1 MNLKK
6 CGLGLTLS
14 TAMCFM
20 ACGDDA
26 SSNPIANANNQ
37 ESSSSV
43 GGASPESSSATS
55 SSSVSDANS
64 SSSVIASCSSAAVSS
79 SSVVEAEPCTFA
91 ATDNAWEMSYKA
103 SNAKGDAK
111 IKTIYKID
119 GENLVILDT
128 IRYTGNQA
136 SMVCRIADG
145 ASDFSSSD
153 GQFVG
158 VQYCDGST
166 VVIAGTVTQKGYFA
180 ANARETVHAAVQKA
194 CGVAVN
200 GGTYD
205 KIPLATKTTCDF
217 KAEDNVWSYSY
228 LDEGWRGQDSVVVIQ
243 SFLFDTK
250 LRVKAEQ
257 HPLQH
262 AECIAKNFIDISGNN
277 YCSAVGLMDVSSS
290 GITSEK
296 ESMYN
301 SELRMCKDKIPAG
314 SVDVESSSSAAADA
328 ESSSS
333 SETGSETSSS
343 SAAAATGD
351 MVSCDIPSDVPGL
364 AECLEYPAGSEE
376 AVQLTAICE
385 STLEGSLGTGCAK

>member
-20 ACGDDA
+20 ACGDDS
-26 SSNPIANANNQ
+26 SSNPIVDAVNQ
-37 ESSSSV
+37 VSSSSV
-43 GGASPESSSATS
+43 GGASPESSPSGTS
-55 SSSVSDANS
+55 SSSVSNVNS
-64 SSSVIASCSSAAVSS
+64 SSSVSVPGSSATVSS
-79 SSVVEAEPCTFA
+79 SSVAETEPCTFA
-91 ATDNAWEMSYKA
+91 AADNAWEMSYKA
-103 SNAKGDAK
+103 SNSKGDAK

-136 SMVCRIADG
+136 SMICRIADG

-166 VVIAGTVTQKGYFA
+166 VIIAGTVTQKGYFA

-262 AECIAKNFIDISGNN
+262 AECIVKNFTDISGNN
-277 YCSAVGLMDVSSS
+277 YCSADGLMDVSSS

-314 SVDVESSSSAAADA
+314 SADT

-333 SETGSETSSS
+333 SVTGSESSSS
-343 SAAAATGD
+343 SANAASGD
-351 MVSCDIPSDVPGL
+351 MVSCDVPGVL
-364 AECLEYPAGSEE
+364 GECLEFPAGSEE
-376 AVQLTAICE
+376 AIAMKAQCDSV
-385 STLEGSLGTGCAK
+385 LEGTLGTGCAK

>member
-1 MNLKK
+1 MNYKK
-6 CGLGLTLS
+6 IGLGIALS
-14 TAMCFM
+14 TAMSFM
-20 ACGDDA
+20 ACGDD
-26 SSNPIANANNQ
+26 
-37 ESSSSV
+37 SSSSPV
-43 GGASPESSSATS
+43 FDSPSNQ
-55 SSSVSDANS
+55 NS
-64 SSSVIASCSSAAVSS
+64 SSSVDGGAPKSSPSEKSSSSVAGNVSS
-79 SSVVEAEPCTFA
+79 SSVAPSSSSVAEAEPCTFA
-91 ATDNAWEMSYKA
+91 ATDNLWEMSYKA
-103 SNAKGDAK
+103 SNNKGNANV
-111 IKTIYKID
+111 KTIYKIN
-119 GENLVILDT
+119 GEDLVILDT

-136 SMVCRIADG
+136 SMICRIADG
-145 ASDFSSSD
+145 ASDFGSSD

-200 GGTYD
+200 GGSYD

-243 SFLFDTK
+243 SFNFDKK

-262 AECIAKNFIDISGNN
+262 AECIAKNFSDISGNN
-277 YCSAVGLMDVSSS
+277 YCSADGLMDVSSS

-314 SVDVESSSSAAADA
+314 SETETSSSSV
-328 ESSSS
+328 
-333 SETGSETSSS
+333 TGSETSSS
-343 SAAAATGD
+343 SVAAPSGD
-351 MVSCDIPSDVPGL
+351 MVSCDVPGVMGGCEE
-364 AECLEYPAGSEE
+364 APAGSDE
-376 AVQLTAICE
+376 ANFYLSSCVSL
-385 STLEGSLGTGCAK
+385 LEGTLGTGCAK

>member
-1 MNLKK
+1 MNYKK
-6 CGLGLTLS
+6 VGLGIALS
-14 TAMCFM
+14 TAMSFM
-20 ACGDDA
+20 ACGDD
-26 SSNPIANANNQ
+26 SSSSPVFDAPSNLN
-37 ESSSSV
+37 SSSSV
-43 GGASPESSSATS
+43 GNSAPESSSAVS

-64 SSSVIASCSSAAVSS
+64 SSSATVSS
-79 SSVVEAEPCTFA
+79 SSVAKAEPCTFA
-91 ATDNAWEMSYKA
+91 AADNVWEMSYKA
-103 SNAKGDAK
+103 SNSKGNANV
-111 IKTIYKID
+111 KTIYKID

-136 SMVCRIADG
+136 SMICRIADG

-200 GGTYD
+200 GGSYD

-217 KAEDNVWSYSY
+217 KAEDNEWSYSY

-243 SFLFDTK
+243 SFLFDKK

-262 AECIAKNFIDISGNN
+262 AECIAKNFMDISGNN
-277 YCSAVGLMDVSSS
+277 YCSAEGLMDVSSS

-314 SVDVESSSSAAADA
+314 SETETSSSSV
-328 ESSSS
+328 
-333 SETGSETSSS
+333 TGSETSSS
-343 SAAAATGD
+343 SVAASGD
-351 MVSCDIPSDVPGL
+351 MVSCDIPGAL
-364 AECLEYPAGSEE
+364 GECLEFPAGSEE
-376 AVQLTAICE
+376 AIAMKAQCE
-385 STLEGSLGTGCAK
+385 SVLEGTLGTGCAK

>member
-1 MNLKK
+1 MNYKK
-6 CGLGLTLS
+6 VGLGIALS
-14 TAMCFM
+14 TAMSFM
-20 ACGDDA
+20 ACGDD
-26 SSNPIANANNQ
+26 SSNPISNNTDNI

-43 GGASPESSSATS
+43 DGGAPKSSPSEKS
-55 SSSVSDANS
+55 SSSVSEANS
-64 SSSVIASCSSAAVSS
+64 SSSATVSS
-79 SSVVEAEPCTFA
+79 SSVAKAEPCTFA
-91 ATDNAWEMSYKA
+91 AADNVWEMSYKA
-103 SNAKGDAK
+103 SNSKGNANV
-111 IKTIYKID
+111 KTIYKID

-136 SMVCRIADG
+136 SMICRIADG

-200 GGTYD
+200 GGSYD

-243 SFLFDTK
+243 SFNFDKK

-262 AECIAKNFIDISGNN
+262 AECIAKNFTDISGNN
-277 YCSAVGLMDVSSS
+277 YCSAEGLMDVSSS

-301 SELRMCKDKIPAG
+301 SELRMCKEKIPAG
-314 SVDVESSSSAAADA
+314 SETESSSSSVTDA

-333 SETGSETSSS
+333 SV
-343 SAAAATGD
+343 AASGN
-351 MVSCDIPSDVPGL
+351 MVSCDIPGAL
-364 AECLEYPAGSEE
+364 GECLEYPAGSDE
-376 AVQLTAICE
+376 AVQMASMCE
-385 STLEGSLGTGCAK
+385 SVLEGTLGTGCAK

>member
-1 MNLKK
+1 MNYKK
-6 CGLGLTLS
+6 VGLGIALS
-14 TAMCFM
+14 TAMSFM
-20 ACGDDA
+20 ACGDD
-26 SSNPIANANNQ
+26 
-37 ESSSSV
+37 SSSSPV
-43 GGASPESSSATS
+43 FDSPSNQ
-55 SSSVSDANS
+55 NS
-64 SSSVIASCSSAAVSS
+64 SSSVDGGAPKSSPSEKSSSSVAGNVSS
-79 SSVVEAEPCTFA
+79 SSVAPSSSSVAEAEPCTFA
-91 ATDNAWEMSYKA
+91 ATDNLWEMSYKA
-103 SNAKGDAK
+103 SNNKGNANV
-111 IKTIYKID
+111 KTIYKIN
-119 GENLVILDT
+119 GEDLVILDT

-136 SMVCRIADG
+136 SMICRIAEG
-145 ASDFSSSD
+145 ASDFGSSD

-200 GGTYD
+200 GGSYD

-243 SFLFDTK
+243 SFNFDKK

-262 AECIAKNFIDISGNN
+262 AECIAKNFSDISGNN
-277 YCSAVGLMDVSSS
+277 YCSADGLMDVSSS

-314 SVDVESSSSAAADA
+314 SETETSSSSV
-328 ESSSS
+328 
-333 SETGSETSSS
+333 TGSETSSS
-343 SAAAATGD
+343 SVAAPSGD
-351 MVSCDIPSDVPGL
+351 MVSCDVPGVMGGCEE
-364 AECLEYPAGSEE
+364 APAGSDE
-376 AVQLTAICE
+376 ANFYLSSCVSL
-385 STLEGSLGTGCAK
+385 LEGTLGTGCAK

>member
-1 MNLKK
+1 MNYKK

-14 TAMCFM
+14 TAICFM
-20 ACGDDA
+20 ACGDD
-26 SSNPIANANNQ
+26 STSNPIVNPGDL
-37 ESSSSV
+37 ESSSSI
-43 GGASPESSSATS
+43 GSSIPESSSAAS
-55 SSSVSDANS
+55 SSSVSEANPGSSATAS
-64 SSSVIASCSSAAVSS
+64 SSSEKVSS
-79 SSVVEAEPCTFA
+79 SSVAEAEPCTFE

-103 SNAKGDAK
+103 SNSKGNANV
-111 IKTIYKID
+111 KTIYKID
-119 GENLVILDT
+119 GEDLVILDT

-136 SMVCRIADG
+136 SMICRIADG

-180 ANARETVHAAVQKA
+180 ANARETVHAAVLKA

-200 GGTYD
+200 GGSYD

-228 LDEGWRGQDSVVVIQ
+228 LDEGWRGQDSVVVIL
-243 SFLFDTK
+243 SFNFDKK

-262 AECIAKNFIDISGNN
+262 AECIANNFTDISGNN
-277 YCSAVGLMDVSSS
+277 YCSADGLMDVSSS
-290 GITSEK
+290 GILSEK

-301 SELRMCKDKIPAG
+301 SELRMCKDKIPTG
-314 SVDVESSSSAAADA
+314 SETETSSSSV
-328 ESSSS
+328 
-333 SETGSETSSS
+333 TGSETSSS
-343 SAAAATGD
+343 SVAASTGD
-351 MVSCDIPSDVPGL
+351 MVSCDVPGVMGGCEE
-364 AECLEYPAGSEE
+364 APAGSEM
-376 AVQLTAICE
+376 ANFYLTSCV
-385 STLEGSLGTGCAK
+385 SMLEGTLGTGCAK

>member
-20 ACGDDA
+20 ACGDDS

-37 ESSSSV
+37 AYSSSV
-43 GGASPESSSATS
+43 GDAKPESSSAAS
-55 SSSVSDANS
+55 SSSVSETNS
-64 SSSVIASCSSAAVSS
+64 SSSVIASSSSATVSS

-91 ATDNAWEMSYKA
+91 AADNAWEMSYKA

-180 ANARETVHAAVQKA
+180 ANARETVHAAVQKS

-217 KAEDNVWSYSY
+217 KAEDDVWSYSY

-262 AECIAKNFIDISGNN
+262 AECIAKNFTDISGNN
-277 YCSAVGLMDVSSS
+277 YCSADGLMDVSSS

-314 SVDVESSSSAAADA
+314 SET
-328 ESSSS
+328 ELQSSSS
-333 SETGSETSSS
+333 SETGSEVSSS
-343 SAAAATGD
+343 SVAAATGD
-351 MVSCDIPSDVPGL
+351 MVSCDVPGVL
-364 AECLEYPAGSEE
+364 GECLEFPAGSDE
-376 AVQLTAICE
+376 AIAMAAQCE
-385 STLEGSLGTGCAK
+385 SVLEGTLGTGCAK

>member
-1 MNLKK
+1 MNYKK
-6 CGLGLTLS
+6 IGLGIALS
-14 TAMCFM
+14 AAMSFM
-20 ACGDDA
+20 ACGDD
-26 SSNPIANANNQ
+26 
-37 ESSSSV
+37 SSSSPV
-43 GGASPESSSATS
+43 FDSPSNQ
-55 SSSVSDANS
+55 NS
-64 SSSVIASCSSAAVSS
+64 SSSVDGGAPKSSPSEKSSSSVAGNVSS
-79 SSVVEAEPCTFA
+79 SSVAPSSSSVAEAEPCTFA
-91 ATDNAWEMSYKA
+91 ATDNLWEMSYKA
-103 SNAKGDAK
+103 SNNKGNANV
-111 IKTIYKID
+111 KTIYKIN
-119 GENLVILDT
+119 GEDLVILDT

-136 SMVCRIADG
+136 SMICRIADG
-145 ASDFSSSD
+145 ASDFGSSD

-200 GGTYD
+200 GGSYD

-243 SFLFDTK
+243 SFNFDKK

-262 AECIAKNFIDISGNN
+262 AECIAKNFSDISGNN
-277 YCSAVGLMDVSSS
+277 YCSADGLMDVSSS

-314 SVDVESSSSAAADA
+314 SETETSSSSV
-328 ESSSS
+328 
-333 SETGSETSSS
+333 TGSETSSS
-343 SAAAATGD
+343 SVAASTGD
-351 MVSCDIPSDVPGL
+351 MVSCDVPGVMGGCEE
-364 AECLEYPAGSEE
+364 APAGSDE
-376 AVQLTAICE
+376 ANFYLSSCVSL
-385 STLEGSLGTGCAK
+385 LEGTLGTGCAK

>member
-1 MNLKK
+1 MNYKK
-6 CGLGLTLS
+6 IGLGIALS
-14 TAMCFM
+14 AAMSFM
-20 ACGDDA
+20 ACGDD
-26 SSNPIANANNQ
+26 
-37 ESSSSV
+37 SSSSPV
-43 GGASPESSSATS
+43 FDSPSNQ
-55 SSSVSDANS
+55 NS
-64 SSSVIASCSSAAVSS
+64 SSSVDGGAPKSSPSEKSSSSVAGNVSS
-79 SSVVEAEPCTFA
+79 SSVAPSSSSVAEAEPCTFA
-91 ATDNAWEMSYKA
+91 ATDNLWEMSYKA
-103 SNAKGDAK
+103 SNNKGNANV
-111 IKTIYKID
+111 KTIYKIN
-119 GENLVILDT
+119 GEDLVILDT

-136 SMVCRIADG
+136 SMICRIAEG
-145 ASDFSSSD
+145 ASDFGSSD

-200 GGTYD
+200 GGSYD

-243 SFLFDTK
+243 SFNFDQK

-257 HPLQH
+257 HPLHH
-262 AECIAKNFIDISGNN
+262 AECIARNFSDISGNN
-277 YCSAVGLMDVSSS
+277 YCSADGLMDVSSS

-314 SVDVESSSSAAADA
+314 SETNEDFSSSSV
-328 ESSSS
+328 
-333 SETGSETSSS
+333 TGSETSSS
-343 SAAAATGD
+343 SVAAPSGD
-351 MVSCDIPSDVPGL
+351 MVSCDVPGVMGGCEE
-364 AECLEYPAGSEE
+364 APAGSDE
-376 AVQLTAICE
+376 ANFYLSSCVSL
-385 STLEGSLGTGCAK
+385 LEGTLGTGCAK

>member
-6 CGLGLTLS
+6 CGLGIALS
-14 TAMCFM
+14 TAMSFM
-20 ACGDDA
+20 ACGED
-26 SSNPIANANNQ
+26 SSSAPVFDSPNNQ
-37 ESSSSV
+37 NSSSSV
-43 GGASPESSSATS
+43 ENSVPESSSAAS
-55 SSSVSDANS
+55 SSSVSEANS
-64 SSSVIASCSSAAVSS
+64 SSSATISS
-79 SSVVEAEPCTFA
+79 SSVAEAEPCAFA
-91 ATDNAWEMSYKA
+91 ATDNVWEMSYKA
-103 SNAKGDAK
+103 SNSKGNANV
-111 IKTIYKID
+111 KTIYKID

-145 ASDFSSSD
+145 ASDFGSSD

-180 ANARETVHAAVQKA
+180 TNARETVHAAVQKA

-205 KIPLATKTTCDF
+205 KIPLATKTSCDF
-217 KAEDNVWSYSY
+217 KAEDNEWSYSY

-243 SFLFDTK
+243 SFLFDKK

-262 AECIAKNFIDISGNN
+262 AECIAKNFTDISGNN
-277 YCSAVGLMDVSSS
+277 YCSADGLMDVSSS

-301 SELRMCKDKIPAG
+301 SELRMCKDKIPTG
-314 SVDVESSSSAAADA
+314 SE
-328 ESSSS
+328 
-333 SETGSETSSS
+333 SETSSS
-343 SAAAATGD
+343 SVSDSGMSSSSATAATGD
-351 MVSCDIPSDVPGL
+351 MVSCDIPGVMG
-364 AECLEYPAGSEE
+364 ECLEYPAGSDE
-376 AVQLTAICE
+376 AVQMASMCE
-385 STLEGSLGTGCAK
+385 STLMGTLGTGCAK

>member
-1 MNLKK
+1 MNYKK
-6 CGLGLTLS
+6 IGLGIALS
-14 TAMCFM
+14 TAMSFM
-20 ACGDDA
+20 ACGDD
-26 SSNPIANANNQ
+26 
-37 ESSSSV
+37 SSSSPV
-43 GGASPESSSATS
+43 FDSPSNQ
-55 SSSVSDANS
+55 NS
-64 SSSVIASCSSAAVSS
+64 SSSVDGGAPKSSPSEKSSSSVAGNVSSSSVAPSS

-91 ATDNAWEMSYKA
+91 ATDNLWEMSYKA
-103 SNAKGDAK
+103 SNNKGNANV
-111 IKTIYKID
+111 KTIYKIN
-119 GENLVILDT
+119 GEDLVILDT

-136 SMVCRIADG
+136 SMICRIADG
-145 ASDFSSSD
+145 ASDFGSSD

-200 GGTYD
+200 GGSYD

-243 SFLFDTK
+243 SFNFDKK

-262 AECIAKNFIDISGNN
+262 AECIAKNFSDISGNN
-277 YCSAVGLMDVSSS
+277 YCSADGLMDVSSS

-314 SVDVESSSSAAADA
+314 SETETSSSSV
-328 ESSSS
+328 
-333 SETGSETSSS
+333 TGSETSSV
-343 SAAAATGD
+343 AAPSGD
-351 MVSCDIPSDVPGL
+351 MVSCDVPGVMGGCEE
-364 AECLEYPAGSEE
+364 APAGSDE
-376 AVQLTAICE
+376 ANFYLSSCVSL
-385 STLEGSLGTGCAK
+385 LEGTLGTGCAK

>member
-1 MNLKK
+1 MNYKK
-6 CGLGLTLS
+6 VGLGIALS
-14 TAMCFM
+14 TAMSFM
-20 ACGDDA
+20 ACGDD
-26 SSNPIANANNQ
+26 SSNPISNNTDNI

-43 GGASPESSSATS
+43 DGGAPKSSPSEKS
-55 SSSVSDANS
+55 SSSVAGD
-64 SSSVIASCSSAAVSS
+64 VSS
-79 SSVVEAEPCTFA
+79 SSVAPSSSSVAEAEPCTFA
-91 ATDNAWEMSYKA
+91 ATDNLWEMSYKA
-103 SNAKGDAK
+103 SNNKGNANV
-111 IKTIYKID
+111 KTIYKIN
-119 GENLVILDT
+119 GEDLVILDT

-136 SMVCRIADG
+136 SMICRIAEG
-145 ASDFSSSD
+145 ASDFGSSD

-200 GGTYD
+200 GGSYD

-243 SFLFDTK
+243 SFNFDKK

-262 AECIAKNFIDISGNN
+262 AECIAKNFSDISGNN
-277 YCSAVGLMDVSSS
+277 YCSADGLMDVSSS

-314 SVDVESSSSAAADA
+314 SETETSSSSV
-328 ESSSS
+328 
-333 SETGSETSSS
+333 TGSETSSS
-343 SAAAATGD
+343 SVAASGD
-351 MVSCDIPSDVPGL
+351 MVSCDVPGVMGGCEE
-364 AECLEYPAGSEE
+364 APAGSEQ
-376 AVQLTAICE
+376 ANFYLSSCVSL
-385 STLEGSLGTGCAK
+385 LEGTLGTGCAK

>member
-1 MNLKK
+1 MNYKK
-6 CGLGLTLS
+6 IGLGIALS
-14 TAMCFM
+14 TAMSFM
-20 ACGDDA
+20 ACGDD
-26 SSNPIANANNQ
+26 
-37 ESSSSV
+37 SSSSPV
-43 GGASPESSSATS
+43 FDSPSNQ
-55 SSSVSDANS
+55 NS
-64 SSSVIASCSSAAVSS
+64 SSSVDGGAPKSSPSEKSSSSDAGNVSS
-79 SSVVEAEPCTFA
+79 SSVAPSSSSVAEAEPCTFA
-91 ATDNAWEMSYKA
+91 ATDNLWEMSYKA
-103 SNAKGDAK
+103 SNNKGNANV
-111 IKTIYKID
+111 KTIYKIN
-119 GENLVILDT
+119 GEDLVILDT

-136 SMVCRIADG
+136 SMICRIADG

-200 GGTYD
+200 GGSYD

-217 KAEDNVWSYSY
+217 KAEDNEWSYSY

-243 SFLFDTK
+243 SFLFDKK

-262 AECIAKNFIDISGNN
+262 AECIAKNFSDISGNN
-277 YCSAVGLMDVSSS
+277 YCSAEGLMDVSSS

-314 SVDVESSSSAAADA
+314 SET

-333 SETGSETSSS
+333 SVTGSETSSS
-343 SAAAATGD
+343 SATAATGD
-351 MVSCDIPSDVPGL
+351 MVSCDIPGVVG
-364 AECLEYPAGSEE
+364 ECLEFPTGSEE
-376 AVQLTAICE
+376 GLGLAAMCE
-385 STLEGSLGTGCAK
+385 SDLEGTLGTGCAK

>member
-1 MNLKK
+1 MNYKK
-6 CGLGLTLS
+6 VGLGIALS
-14 TAMCFM
+14 TAMSFM
-20 ACGDDA
+20 ACGDD
-26 SSNPIANANNQ
+26 
-37 ESSSSV
+37 SSSSPV
-43 GGASPESSSATS
+43 FDAPSNQNSSSSIGNSAPESSSAVS

-64 SSSVIASCSSAAVSS
+64 SSSATVSS
-79 SSVVEAEPCTFA
+79 SSVAKAEPCTFA
-91 ATDNAWEMSYKA
+91 ATDNVWEMSYKA
-103 SNAKGDAK
+103 SNSKGNANV
-111 IKTIYKID
+111 KTIYKID

-136 SMVCRIADG
+136 SMICRIADG

-200 GGTYD
+200 GGSYD

-217 KAEDNVWSYSY
+217 KAEDNEWSYSY

-243 SFLFDTK
+243 SFLFDKK

-262 AECIAKNFIDISGNN
+262 AECIAKNFTDISGNN
-277 YCSAVGLMDVSSS
+277 YCSAEGLMDVSSS

-314 SVDVESSSSAAADA
+314 SET

-333 SETGSETSSS
+333 SVTGSETSSS
-343 SAAAATGD
+343 SVAASGD
-351 MVSCDIPSDVPGL
+351 MVSCDIPGAL
-364 AECLEYPAGSEE
+364 GECLEFPAGSEE
-376 AVQLTAICE
+376 AIAMKAQCE
-385 STLEGSLGTGCAK
+385 SVLEGTLGTGCAK

>member
-1 MNLKK
+1 MNYKK
-6 CGLGLTLS
+6 VGLGIALS
-14 TAMCFM
+14 TAMSFM
-20 ACGDDA
+20 ACGDD
-26 SSNPIANANNQ
+26 
-37 ESSSSV
+37 SSSSPV
-43 GGASPESSSATS
+43 FDSPSNQ
-55 SSSVSDANS
+55 NS
-64 SSSVIASCSSAAVSS
+64 SSSVDGGAPKSSPSEKSSSSVAGDVSS
-79 SSVVEAEPCTFA
+79 SSVAPSSSSVAEAEPCTFA
-91 ATDNAWEMSYKA
+91 ATDNLWEMSYKA
-103 SNAKGDAK
+103 SNNKGNANV
-111 IKTIYKID
+111 KTIYKIN
-119 GENLVILDT
+119 GEDLVILDT

-136 SMVCRIADG
+136 SMICRIAEG
-145 ASDFSSSD
+145 ASDFGSSD

-200 GGTYD
+200 GGSYD

-243 SFLFDTK
+243 SFNFDKK

-262 AECIAKNFIDISGNN
+262 AECIAKNFSDISGNN
-277 YCSAVGLMDVSSS
+277 YCSADGLMDVSSS
-290 GITSEK
+290 GILSEK

-314 SVDVESSSSAAADA
+314 SETNEDFSSSSV
-328 ESSSS
+328 
-333 SETGSETSSS
+333 TGSETSSS
-343 SAAAATGD
+343 SVAAPSGD
-351 MVSCDIPSDVPGL
+351 MVSCDVPGVMGGCEE
-364 AECLEYPAGSEE
+364 APAGSEQ
-376 AVQLTAICE
+376 ANFYLSSCVSL
-385 STLEGSLGTGCAK
+385 LEGTLGTGCAK

>member
-1 MNLKK
+1 MNYKK
-6 CGLGLTLS
+6 IGLGIALS
-14 TAMCFM
+14 TAMSFM
-20 ACGDDA
+20 ACGDD
-26 SSNPIANANNQ
+26 
-37 ESSSSV
+37 SSSSPV
-43 GGASPESSSATS
+43 FDSPSNQ
-55 SSSVSDANS
+55 NS
-64 SSSVIASCSSAAVSS
+64 SSSVDGGAPKSSPSEKSSSSVAGNVSS
-79 SSVVEAEPCTFA
+79 SSVAPSSSSVAEAEPCTFA
-91 ATDNAWEMSYKA
+91 ATDNLWEMSYKA
-103 SNAKGDAK
+103 SNNKGNANV
-111 IKTIYKID
+111 KTIYKIN
-119 GENLVILDT
+119 GEDLVILDT

-136 SMVCRIADG
+136 SMICRIADG
-145 ASDFSSSD
+145 ASDFGSSD

-200 GGTYD
+200 GGSYD

-243 SFLFDTK
+243 SFNFDKK

-262 AECIAKNFIDISGNN
+262 AECIAKNFSDISGNN
-277 YCSAVGLMDVSSS
+277 YCSADGLMDVSSS

-314 SVDVESSSSAAADA
+314 SETETSSSSV
-328 ESSSS
+328 
-333 SETGSETSSS
+333 TGSETSSS
-343 SAAAATGD
+343 SVAASGD
-351 MVSCDIPSDVPGL
+351 MVSCDVPGVMGGCEE
-364 AECLEYPAGSEE
+364 APAGSEQ
-376 AVQLTAICE
+376 ANFYLSSCVSL
-385 STLEGSLGTGCAK
+385 LEGTLGTGCAK

>member
-1 MNLKK
+1 MNYKK
-6 CGLGLTLS
+6 VGLGIALS
-14 TAMCFM
+14 TAMNFM
-20 ACGDDA
+20 ACGDD
-26 SSNPIANANNQ
+26 
-37 ESSSSV
+37 SSSSPV
-43 GGASPESSSATS
+43 FDSPSNQ
-55 SSSVSDANS
+55 NS
-64 SSSVIASCSSAAVSS
+64 SSSVDGGAPKSSPSEKSSSSVAGGVSSSSVAPSS

-91 ATDNAWEMSYKA
+91 ATDNLWEMSYKA
-103 SNAKGDAK
+103 SNNKGNANV
-111 IKTIYKID
+111 KTIYKID

-136 SMVCRIADG
+136 SMICRIADG
-145 ASDFSSSD
+145 ASDFSSND
-153 GQFVG
+153 GNFVG

-200 GGTYD
+200 GESYD

-217 KAEDNVWSYSY
+217 QAEDNVWSYSY

-243 SFLFDTK
+243 SFLFDKK

-262 AECIAKNFIDISGNN
+262 AECIAKNFTDISGNN
-277 YCSAVGLMDVSSS
+277 YCSADGLMDVSSS

-301 SELRMCKDKIPAG
+301 SELRMCKEKIPAG
-314 SVDVESSSSAAADA
+314 SET

-333 SETGSETSSS
+333 SVTDSGSSS
-343 SAAAATGD
+343 STGSVSTGD
-351 MVSCDIPSDVPGL
+351 MVSCDIPGVLG
-364 AECLEYPAGSEE
+364 ECLEYPAGSDE
-376 AVQLTAICE
+376 AVQMASMCE
-385 STLEGSLGTGCAK
+385 STLMGTLGTGCAK

>member
-1 MNLKK
+1 MNYKK
-6 CGLGLTLS
+6 VGLGIALS
-14 TAMCFM
+14 TAMSFM
-20 ACGDDA
+20 ACGDD
-26 SSNPIANANNQ
+26 SSSSPVFDAPSNQ
-37 ESSSSV
+37 NSSSSV
-43 GGASPESSSATS
+43 GNSAPESSSAVS

-64 SSSVIASCSSAAVSS
+64 SSSATVSS
-79 SSVVEAEPCTFA
+79 SSVAKAEPCTFA
-91 ATDNAWEMSYKA
+91 AADNVWEMSYKA
-103 SNAKGDAK
+103 SNSKGNANV
-111 IKTIYKID
+111 KTIYKID

-136 SMVCRIADG
+136 SMICRIADG

-200 GGTYD
+200 GGSYD

-217 KAEDNVWSYSY
+217 KAEDNEWSYSY

-243 SFLFDTK
+243 SFLFDKK

-262 AECIAKNFIDISGNN
+262 AECIAKNFTDISGNN
-277 YCSAVGLMDVSSS
+277 YCSAEGLMDVSSS

-314 SVDVESSSSAAADA
+314 SET

-333 SETGSETSSS
+333 SVTGSETSSS
-343 SAAAATGD
+343 SVAASGD
-351 MVSCDIPSDVPGL
+351 MVSCDIPGAL
-364 AECLEYPAGSEE
+364 GECLEFPAGSEE
-376 AVQLTAICE
+376 AIAMKAQCE
-385 STLEGSLGTGCAK
+385 SVLEGTLGTGCAK

>member
-1 MNLKK
+1 MNYKK
-6 CGLGLTLS
+6 IGLGIALS
-14 TAMCFM
+14 TAMSFM
-20 ACGDDA
+20 ACGDD
-26 SSNPIANANNQ
+26 
-37 ESSSSV
+37 SSSSPV
-43 GGASPESSSATS
+43 FDSSSNQ
-55 SSSVSDANS
+55 NS
-64 SSSVIASCSSAAVSS
+64 SSSVDGGAPKSSPSEKSSSSVAGNVSSSSVAPSS

-91 ATDNAWEMSYKA
+91 ATDNLWEMSYKA
-103 SNAKGDAK
+103 SNNKGNANV
-111 IKTIYKID
+111 KTIYKIN
-119 GENLVILDT
+119 GEDLVILDT

-136 SMVCRIADG
+136 SMICRIADG
-145 ASDFSSSD
+145 ASDFGSSD

-200 GGTYD
+200 GGSYD

-243 SFLFDTK
+243 SFNFDKK

-262 AECIAKNFIDISGNN
+262 AECIAKNFTDISGNN
-277 YCSAVGLMDVSSS
+277 YCSADGLMDVSSS

-314 SVDVESSSSAAADA
+314 SETETSSSSV
-328 ESSSS
+328 
-333 SETGSETSSS
+333 TGSETSSS
-343 SAAAATGD
+343 SVAAPSGD
-351 MVSCDIPSDVPGL
+351 MVSCDVPGVMGGCEE
-364 AECLEYPAGSEE
+364 APAGSEE
-376 AVQLTAICE
+376 ANFYLSSCVSL
-385 STLEGSLGTGCAK
+385 LEGTLGTGCAK

>member
-1 MNLKK
+1 MNIKK
-6 CGLGLTLS
+6 CGLGFTLS

-20 ACGDDA
+20 ACGDDS

-37 ESSSSV
+37 VYSSSV
-43 GGASPESSSATS
+43 GDAKPESSSAAS
-55 SSSVSDANS
+55 SSSVSETNS
-64 SSSVIASCSSAAVSS
+64 SSSVIASSSSATVSS

-91 ATDNAWEMSYKA
+91 AADNAWEMSYKA

-180 ANARETVHAAVQKA
+180 ANARETVHAAVQKS

-217 KAEDNVWSYSY
+217 KAEDDVWSYSY

-262 AECIAKNFIDISGNN
+262 AECIAKNFTDISGNN
-277 YCSAVGLMDVSSS
+277 YCSADGLMDVSSS

-314 SVDVESSSSAAADA
+314 SET
-328 ESSSS
+328 ELQSSSS
-333 SETGSETSSS
+333 SETGSEVSSS
-343 SAAAATGD
+343 SVAAATGD
-351 MVSCDIPSDVPGL
+351 MVSCDVPGVL
-364 AECLEYPAGSEE
+364 GECLEFPVGSDE
-376 AVQLTAICE
+376 AIAMAAQCE
-385 STLEGSLGTGCAK
+385 SVLEGTLGTGCAK

>member
-20 ACGDDA
+20 ACGDDS
-26 SSNPIANANNQ
+26 SSNPIVDAVNQ
-37 ESSSSV
+37 VSSSSV
-43 GGASPESSSATS
+43 GRASPESSPSGTS
-55 SSSVSDANS
+55 SSSVSNVNS
-64 SSSVIASCSSAAVSS
+64 SSSVSVPGSSATVSS
-79 SSVVEAEPCTFA
+79 SSVAESEPCTFA

-103 SNAKGDAK
+103 SNSKGDAK

-136 SMVCRIADG
+136 SMICRIADG

-166 VVIAGTVTQKGYFA
+166 VIIAGTVTQKGYFA
-180 ANARETVHAAVQKA
+180 TNSRETVHAAVKKA

-262 AECIAKNFIDISGNN
+262 AECIAKNFTDISGNN
-277 YCSAVGLMDVSSS
+277 YCSADGLMDVSSS

-314 SVDVESSSSAAADA
+314 SAETESSSSSVTGS

-333 SETGSETSSS
+333 SET
-343 SAAAATGD
+343 AATGD
-351 MVSCDIPSDVPGL
+351 MVSCDIPGVLG
-364 AECLEYPAGSEE
+364 ECLEFPAGSEE
-376 AVQLTAICE
+376 AIAMKAQCE
-385 STLEGSLGTGCAK
+385 SVLEGTLGTGCAK

>member
-1 MNLKK
+1 MNFKK

-20 ACGDDA
+20 ACGDDN
-26 SSNPIANANNQ
+26 SSNPIVELNNQ
-37 ESSSSV
+37 VSSSSISEENP
-43 GGASPESSSATS
+43 GSSSATS

-64 SSSVIASCSSAAVSS
+64 SSSAIVSG
-79 SSVVEAEPCTFA
+79 SSVAEAEPCTFA
-91 ATDNAWEMSYKA
+91 AADNVWEMSYKA
-103 SNAKGDAK
+103 SNSKGNANV
-111 IKTIYKID
+111 KTIYKID

-153 GQFVG
+153 GKFVG

-200 GGTYD
+200 GGSYD

-262 AECIAKNFIDISGNN
+262 AECVAKNFSDISANN
-277 YCSAVGLMDVSSS
+277 YCSAEGLMDVSSS

-296 ESMYN
+296 SSMYD

-314 SVDVESSSSAAADA
+314 SETNA

-333 SETGSETSSS
+333 SVTGSETSSS
-343 SAAAATGD
+343 SVAAATGD
-351 MVSCDIPSDVPGL
+351 MVSCDIPGVLG
-364 AECLEYPAGSEE
+364 ECLEYPAGSEE
-376 AVQLTAICE
+376 ATQMASMCE
-385 STLEGSLGTGCAK
+385 STLMGTLGTGCAK

>member
-20 ACGDDA
+20 ACGDDS
-26 SSNPIANANNQ
+26 SSNPIVDAVNQ
-37 ESSSSV
+37 VSSSSV
-43 GGASPESSSATS
+43 GGASPESSPSGTS
-55 SSSVSDANS
+55 SSSVSNVNS
-64 SSSVIASCSSAAVSS
+64 SSSVSVPGSSATVSS
-79 SSVVEAEPCTFA
+79 SSVAETEPCTFA
-91 ATDNAWEMSYKA
+91 AADNVWEMSYKA
-103 SNAKGDAK
+103 SNSKGNANV
-111 IKTIYKID
+111 KTIYKID

-136 SMVCRIADG
+136 SMICRIADG

-166 VVIAGTVTQKGYFA
+166 VIIAGTVTQKGYFA
-180 ANARETVHAAVQKA
+180 ANSLETVHAAVKKA

-217 KAEDNVWSYSY
+217 KAEDNEWTYSY

-243 SFLFDTK
+243 SFFFDTK

-262 AECIAKNFIDISGNN
+262 AECIAKNFTDISANN
-277 YCSAVGLMDVSSS
+277 YCSADGLMDVSSS

-301 SELRMCKDKIPAG
+301 SELRMCKEKIPAG
-314 SVDVESSSSAAADA
+314 SADA

-333 SETGSETSSS
+333 AVADSEFSSSSVTGSETSSS
-343 SAAAATGD
+343 SATAASGD
-351 MVSCDIPSDVPGL
+351 MVSCDIPGVLG
-364 AECLEYPAGSEE
+364 ECLEFPAGSDE
-376 AVQLTAICE
+376 AIAMKAQCE
-385 STLEGSLGTGCAK
+385 SVLEGTLGTGCAK

>member
-20 ACGDDA
+20 ACGDDS

-37 ESSSSV
+37 AYSSSV
-43 GGASPESSSATS
+43 GDAKPESSSAAS
-55 SSSVSDANS
+55 SSSVSETNS
-64 SSSVIASCSSAAVSS
+64 SSSVIASSSSATVSS

-91 ATDNAWEMSYKA
+91 AADNAWEMSYKA

-180 ANARETVHAAVQKA
+180 ANARETVHAAVQKS

-205 KIPLATKTTCDF
+205 KIPLAAKTTCDF
-217 KAEDNVWSYSY
+217 KAEDDVWSYSY

-262 AECIAKNFIDISGNN
+262 AECIAKNFTDISGNN
-277 YCSAVGLMDVSSS
+277 YCSADGLMDVSSS

-296 ESMYN
+296 ETMYN

-314 SVDVESSSSAAADA
+314 SET
-328 ESSSS
+328 ELQSSSS

-343 SAAAATGD
+343 SVAAATGD
-351 MVSCDIPSDVPGL
+351 MVSCDIPGVLG
-364 AECLEYPAGSEE
+364 ECLEFPAGSDE
-376 AVQLTAICE
+376 AIAMAAQCE
-385 STLEGSLGTGCAK
+385 SVLEGTLGTGCAK

>member
-1 MNLKK
+1 MNYKK

-20 ACGDDA
+20 ACGDD
-26 SSNPIANANNQ
+26 STSNPIVNPGDL
-37 ESSSSV
+37 ESSSSI
-43 GGASPESSSATS
+43 GSSIPESSSAAS
-55 SSSVSDANS
+55 SSSVSEANPGSSATAS
-64 SSSVIASCSSAAVSS
+64 SSSEKVSS
-79 SSVVEAEPCTFA
+79 SSVAEAEPCTFA

-103 SNAKGDAK
+103 SNSKGNANV
-111 IKTIYKID
+111 KTIYKID
-119 GENLVILDT
+119 GEDLVILDT

-136 SMVCRIADG
+136 SMICRIADG

-200 GGTYD
+200 GGSYD

-243 SFLFDTK
+243 SFLFDKK

-262 AECIAKNFIDISGNN
+262 AECIAKNFTDISGNN
-277 YCSAVGLMDVSSS
+277 YCSADGLMDVSSS

-301 SELRMCKDKIPAG
+301 SELRMCKDKIPTG
-314 SVDVESSSSAAADA
+314 SETETSSSSV
-328 ESSSS
+328 
-333 SETGSETSSS
+333 TGSETSSS
-343 SAAAATGD
+343 SVAASTGD
-351 MVSCDIPSDVPGL
+351 MVSCDVPGVMGGCEE
-364 AECLEYPAGSEE
+364 APAGSEM
-376 AVQLTAICE
+376 ANFYLTSCV
-385 STLEGSLGTGCAK
+385 SMLEGTLGTGCAK

>member
-1 MNLKK
+1 MNYKK
-6 CGLGLTLS
+6 VGLGIALS
-14 TAMCFM
+14 TAMSFM
-20 ACGDDA
+20 ACGDD
-26 SSNPIANANNQ
+26 SSSSPVFDAPSNQ
-37 ESSSSV
+37 NSSSSV
-43 GGASPESSSATS
+43 GNSAPESSSAVS

-64 SSSVIASCSSAAVSS
+64 SSSATVSS
-79 SSVVEAEPCTFA
+79 SSVVKAEPCTFA
-91 ATDNAWEMSYKA
+91 AADNVWEMSYKA
-103 SNAKGDAK
+103 SNSKGNANV
-111 IKTIYKID
+111 KTIYKID

-136 SMVCRIADG
+136 SMICRIADG

-200 GGTYD
+200 GGSYD

-217 KAEDNVWSYSY
+217 KAEDNEWSYSY

-243 SFLFDTK
+243 SFLFDKK

-262 AECIAKNFIDISGNN
+262 AECIAKNFTDISGNN
-277 YCSAVGLMDVSSS
+277 YCSAEGLMDVSSS

-314 SVDVESSSSAAADA
+314 SET

-333 SETGSETSSS
+333 SVTGSETSSS
-343 SAAAATGD
+343 SVAASGD
-351 MVSCDIPSDVPGL
+351 MVSCDIPGAL
-364 AECLEYPAGSEE
+364 GECLEFPAGSEE
-376 AVQLTAICE
+376 AIAMKAQCE
-385 STLEGSLGTGCAK
+385 SVLEGTLGTGCAK

>member
-1 MNLKK
+1 MNYKK
-6 CGLGLTLS
+6 VGLGIALS
-14 TAMCFM
+14 TAMSFM
-20 ACGDDA
+20 ACGDD
-26 SSNPIANANNQ
+26 SSSSPVFDSPSNQ
-37 ESSSSV
+37 NSSSSV
-43 GGASPESSSATS
+43 GEAAPKSSPSEKS
-55 SSSVSDANS
+55 SSSVSEANS
-64 SSSVIASCSSAAVSS
+64 SSSATVSS
-79 SSVVEAEPCTFA
+79 SSVVKAEPCTFA
-91 ATDNAWEMSYKA
+91 ATDNLWEMSYKA
-103 SNAKGDAK
+103 SNSKGNANV
-111 IKTIYKID
+111 KTIYKID

-136 SMVCRIADG
+136 SMICRIADG
-145 ASDFSSSD
+145 ASDFGSSD

-200 GGTYD
+200 GGSYD

-243 SFLFDTK
+243 SFNFDKK

-262 AECIAKNFIDISGNN
+262 AECIAKNFTDISGNN
-277 YCSAVGLMDVSSS
+277 YCSADGLMDVSSS

-301 SELRMCKDKIPAG
+301 SELRMCKEKIPAG
-314 SVDVESSSSAAADA
+314 SET

-333 SETGSETSSS
+333 SVTDSGSSS
-343 SAAAATGD
+343 SAGSVSTGD
-351 MVSCDIPSDVPGL
+351 MVSCDIPGVLG
-364 AECLEYPAGSEE
+364 ECLEYPAGSEE
-376 AVQLTAICE
+376 ANFYLSSCV
-385 STLEGSLGTGCAK
+385 SMLEGTLGTGCAK

>member
-20 ACGDDA
+20 ACGDDS

-37 ESSSSV
+37 VYSSSV
-43 GGASPESSSATS
+43 GDAKPESSSAAS
-55 SSSVSDANS
+55 SSSVSEAKS
-64 SSSVIASCSSAAVSS
+64 SSSVIVSSSSAAVSS

-91 ATDNAWEMSYKA
+91 AADNAWEMSYKA

-111 IKTIYKID
+111 VKTIYKID

-180 ANARETVHAAVQKA
+180 ANARETVHAAVQKS

-217 KAEDNVWSYSY
+217 KAEDDVWSYSY

-262 AECIAKNFIDISGNN
+262 AECIAKNFTDISGNN
-277 YCSAVGLMDVSSS
+277 YCSADGLMDVSSS

-296 ESMYN
+296 ETMYN

-314 SVDVESSSSAAADA
+314 SETNA

-333 SETGSETSSS
+333 SVTGSETSSS
-343 SAAAATGD
+343 SVAAATGD
-351 MVSCDIPSDVPGL
+351 MVSCDIPGVLG
-364 AECLEYPAGSEE
+364 ECLEFPAGSDE
-376 AVQLTAICE
+376 AIAMAAQCE
-385 STLEGSLGTGCAK
+385 SVLEGTLGTGCAK

>member
-1 MNLKK
+1 MNYKK
-6 CGLGLTLS
+6 IGLGIALS
-14 TAMCFM
+14 TAMSFM
-20 ACGDDA
+20 ACGDD
-26 SSNPIANANNQ
+26 
-37 ESSSSV
+37 SSSSPV
-43 GGASPESSSATS
+43 FDSSSNQ
-55 SSSVSDANS
+55 NS
-64 SSSVIASCSSAAVSS
+64 SSSVDGGAPKSSPSEKSSSSVAGNVSSSSVAPSS

-91 ATDNAWEMSYKA
+91 ATDNLWEMSYKA
-103 SNAKGDAK
+103 SNNKGNANV
-111 IKTIYKID
+111 KTIYKIN
-119 GENLVILDT
+119 GEDLVILDT

-136 SMVCRIADG
+136 SMICRIADG
-145 ASDFSSSD
+145 ASDFGSSD

-200 GGTYD
+200 GGSYD

-217 KAEDNVWSYSY
+217 KAEDNEWSYSY
-228 LDEGWRGQDSVVVIQ
+228 LDEGLRGQDSVVVIQ
-243 SFLFDTK
+243 SFNFDKK

-262 AECIAKNFIDISGNN
+262 AECIAKNFTDISGNN
-277 YCSAVGLMDVSSS
+277 YCSADGLMDVSSS

-314 SVDVESSSSAAADA
+314 SETETSSSSV
-328 ESSSS
+328 
-333 SETGSETSSS
+333 TGSETSSS
-343 SAAAATGD
+343 SVAAPSGD
-351 MVSCDIPSDVPGL
+351 MVSCDVPGVMGGCEE
-364 AECLEYPAGSEE
+364 APAGSEE
-376 AVQLTAICE
+376 ANFYLSSCV
-385 STLEGSLGTGCAK
+385 SMLEGTLGTGCAK

>member
-79 SSVVEAEPCTFA
+79 SSVVEAEPCAFA

-153 GQFVG
+153 GKFVG

-180 ANARETVHAAVQKA
+180 ANARETVHAAVQKS

-277 YCSAVGLMDVSSS
+277 YCSADGLMDVSSS

-296 ESMYN
+296 SSMYD

-314 SVDVESSSSAAADA
+314 SADVESSSSAAADA

-343 SAAAATGD
+343 SATAATGD
-351 MVSCDIPSDVPGL
+351 MVSCDIPGVLG
-364 AECLEYPAGSEE
+364 ECLEFPAGSDE
-376 AVQLTAICE
+376 AIAMAAQCE
-385 STLEGSLGTGCAK
+385 SVLEGTLGTGCAK

>member
-1 MNLKK
+1 MNYKK
-6 CGLGLTLS
+6 VGLGIALS
-14 TAMCFM
+14 TAMSFM
-20 ACGDDA
+20 ACGDD
-26 SSNPIANANNQ
+26 SSSSPVFDAPSNLN
-37 ESSSSV
+37 SSSSV
-43 GGASPESSSATS
+43 GNSAPESSSAVS

-64 SSSVIASCSSAAVSS
+64 SSSATVSS
-79 SSVVEAEPCTFA
+79 SSVAKAEPCTFA
-91 ATDNAWEMSYKA
+91 ATDNVWEMSYKA
-103 SNAKGDAK
+103 SNSKGNANV
-111 IKTIYKID
+111 KTIYKID

-136 SMVCRIADG
+136 SMICRIADG

-200 GGTYD
+200 GGSYD

-217 KAEDNVWSYSY
+217 KAEDNEWSYSY

-243 SFLFDTK
+243 SFLFDKK

-262 AECIAKNFIDISGNN
+262 AECIAKNFTDISGNN
-277 YCSAVGLMDVSSS
+277 YCSAEGLMDVSSS

-314 SVDVESSSSAAADA
+314 SETETSSSSV
-328 ESSSS
+328 
-333 SETGSETSSS
+333 TGSETSSS
-343 SAAAATGD
+343 SVAASGD
-351 MVSCDIPSDVPGL
+351 MVSCDIPGAL
-364 AECLEYPAGSEE
+364 GECLEFPAGSDE
-376 AVQLTAICE
+376 AVQMASMCE
-385 STLEGSLGTGCAK
+385 STLMGTLGTGCAK

>member
-1 MNLKK
+1 MNYKK
-6 CGLGLTLS
+6 IGLGIALS
-14 TAMCFM
+14 TAMSFM
-20 ACGDDA
+20 ACGDD
-26 SSNPIANANNQ
+26 
-37 ESSSSV
+37 SSSSPV
-43 GGASPESSSATS
+43 FDSSSNQ
-55 SSSVSDANS
+55 NS
-64 SSSVIASCSSAAVSS
+64 SSSVDGGAPKSSPSEKSSSSVAGNVSSSSVAPSS

-91 ATDNAWEMSYKA
+91 ATDNLWEMSYKA
-103 SNAKGDAK
+103 SNNKGNANV
-111 IKTIYKID
+111 KTIYKIN
-119 GENLVILDT
+119 GEDLVILDT

-136 SMVCRIADG
+136 SMICRIADG
-145 ASDFSSSD
+145 ASDFGSSD

-200 GGTYD
+200 GGSYD

-217 KAEDNVWSYSY
+217 KAEDNEWSYSY

-243 SFLFDTK
+243 SFNFDKK

-262 AECIAKNFIDISGNN
+262 AECIAKNFSDISGNN
-277 YCSAVGLMDVSSS
+277 YCSADGLMDVSSS

-314 SVDVESSSSAAADA
+314 SETETSSSSV
-328 ESSSS
+328 
-333 SETGSETSSS
+333 TGSETSSS
-343 SAAAATGD
+343 SVAAPSGD
-351 MVSCDIPSDVPGL
+351 MVSCDVPGVMGGCEE
-364 AECLEYPAGSEE
+364 APAGSEE
-376 AVQLTAICE
+376 ANFYLSSCV
-385 STLEGSLGTGCAK
+385 SMLEGTLGTGCAK

>member
-1 MNLKK
+1 MNFKK

-20 ACGDDA
+20 ACGDDN
-26 SSNPIANANNQ
+26 SSNPIVESNNQ
-37 ESSSSV
+37 VSSSSISEENP
-43 GGASPESSSATS
+43 GSSSATS

-64 SSSVIASCSSAAVSS
+64 SSSATVSS
-79 SSVVEAEPCTFA
+79 SSVADAEPCTFA
-91 ATDNAWEMSYKA
+91 AADNAWEMSYKA
-103 SNAKGDAK
+103 SNAKGNANV
-111 IKTIYKID
+111 KTIYKID

-136 SMVCRIADG
+136 SMICRIADG

-153 GQFVG
+153 GKFVG

-166 VVIAGTVTQKGYFA
+166 VIIAGTVTQKGYFA

-200 GGTYD
+200 GGSYD

-217 KAEDNVWSYSY
+217 KAEDNEWSYSY

-262 AECIAKNFIDISGNN
+262 AECIAKNFSDISGNN
-277 YCSAVGLMDVSSS
+277 YCSADGLMDVSSS

-296 ESMYN
+296 SSMYD

-314 SVDVESSSSAAADA
+314 SEELNVSSSSEMGADI
-328 ESSSS
+328 SSS
-333 SETGSETSSS
+333 SET
-343 SAAAATGD
+343 AATGD
-351 MVSCDIPSDVPGL
+351 MVSCEVPGGMG
-364 AECLEYPAGSEE
+364 ECLEYPAGSSE
-376 AVQLTAICE
+376 AVQLASICE
-385 STLEGSLGTGCAK
+385 STLMGTLGTGCTK

>member
-6 CGLGLTLS
+6 CGLGITLS

-20 ACGDDA
+20 ACGDDS

-37 ESSSSV
+37 AYSSSV
-43 GGASPESSSATS
+43 GDAKPESSSAAS
-55 SSSVSDANS
+55 SSSVSETNS
-64 SSSVIASCSSAAVSS
+64 SSSVIASSSSATVSS

-91 ATDNAWEMSYKA
+91 AADNAWEMSYKA

-111 IKTIYKID
+111 VKTIYKID

-180 ANARETVHAAVQKA
+180 ANARETVHAAVQKS

-217 KAEDNVWSYSY
+217 KAEDDVWSYSY

-262 AECIAKNFIDISGNN
+262 AECIAKNFTDISGNN
-277 YCSAVGLMDVSSS
+277 YCSADGLMDVSSS

-296 ESMYN
+296 ETMYN

-314 SVDVESSSSAAADA
+314 SET
-328 ESSSS
+328 ELQSSSS
-333 SETGSETSSS
+333 SETGSEVSSS
-343 SAAAATGD
+343 SVAAATGD
-351 MVSCDIPSDVPGL
+351 MVSCDIPGVLG
-364 AECLEYPAGSEE
+364 ECLEFPAGSDE
-376 AVQLTAICE
+376 AIAMAAQCE
-385 STLEGSLGTGCAK
+385 SVLEGTLGTGCAK

>member
-43 GGASPESSSATS
+43 GGASPESSSAIS

-64 SSSVIASCSSAAVSS
+64 SSSVIASSSSAAVSS
-79 SSVVEAEPCTFA
+79 SSVVEAEPCAFA

-180 ANARETVHAAVQKA
+180 ANARETVHAAVQKS

-277 YCSAVGLMDVSSS
+277 YCSADGLMDVSSS

-314 SVDVESSSSAAADA
+314 SADVESSSSAVADA

-343 SAAAATGD
+343 SATAATGD

-385 STLEGSLGTGCAK
+385 STLEGSLGTGCN

>member
-1 MNLKK
+1 MNYKK
-6 CGLGLTLS
+6 VGLGIALS
-14 TAMCFM
+14 TAMSFM
-20 ACGDDA
+20 ACGDD
-26 SSNPIANANNQ
+26 
-37 ESSSSV
+37 SSSSPV
-43 GGASPESSSATS
+43 FDSPSNQ
-55 SSSVSDANS
+55 NS
-64 SSSVIASCSSAAVSS
+64 SSSVDGGAPKSSPSEKSSSSVAGNVSS
-79 SSVVEAEPCTFA
+79 SSVAPSSSSVAEAEPCTFA
-91 ATDNAWEMSYKA
+91 ATDNLWEMSYKA
-103 SNAKGDAK
+103 SNNKGNANV
-111 IKTIYKID
+111 KTIYKIN
-119 GENLVILDT
+119 GEDLVILDT

-136 SMVCRIADG
+136 SMICRIADG
-145 ASDFSSSD
+145 ASDFGSSD

-200 GGTYD
+200 GGSYD

-243 SFLFDTK
+243 SFNFDKK

-262 AECIAKNFIDISGNN
+262 AECIARNFSDISGNN
-277 YCSAVGLMDVSSS
+277 YCSADGLMDVSSS

-314 SVDVESSSSAAADA
+314 SETNEDFSSSSV
-328 ESSSS
+328 
-333 SETGSETSSS
+333 TGSETSSS
-343 SAAAATGD
+343 SVAAPSGD
-351 MVSCDIPSDVPGL
+351 MVSCDVPGVMGGCEE
-364 AECLEYPAGSEE
+364 APAGSDE
-376 AVQLTAICE
+376 ANFYLSSCVSL
-385 STLEGSLGTGCAK
+385 LEGTLGTGCAK

>member
-20 ACGDDA
+20 ACGDDS

-37 ESSSSV
+37 VYSSSV
-43 GGASPESSSATS
+43 GDAKPESSSAAS
-55 SSSVSDANS
+55 SSSVSETNS
-64 SSSVIASCSSAAVSS
+64 SSSVIASSSSATVSS

-91 ATDNAWEMSYKA
+91 AADNAWEMSYKA

-180 ANARETVHAAVQKA
+180 ANARETVHAAVQKS

-217 KAEDNVWSYSY
+217 KAEDDVWSYSY

-262 AECIAKNFIDISGNN
+262 AECIAKNFTDISGNN
-277 YCSAVGLMDVSSS
+277 YCSADGLMDVSSS

-296 ESMYN
+296 ETMYN

-314 SVDVESSSSAAADA
+314 SET
-328 ESSSS
+328 ELQSSSS
-333 SETGSETSSS
+333 SETGSEVSSS
-343 SAAAATGD
+343 SVAAATGD
-351 MVSCDIPSDVPGL
+351 MVSCDVPGVL
-364 AECLEYPAGSEE
+364 GECLEFPAGSDE
-376 AVQLTAICE
+376 AIAMAAQCE
-385 STLEGSLGTGCAK
+385 SVLEGTLGTGCAK

>member
-1 MNLKK
+1 MNYKK
-6 CGLGLTLS
+6 VGLGIALS
-14 TAMCFM
+14 TAMSFM
-20 ACGDDA
+20 ACGDD
-26 SSNPIANANNQ
+26 SSNPISNNTDNI

-43 GGASPESSSATS
+43 DGGAPKSSPSEKS
-55 SSSVSDANS
+55 SSSVTGG
-64 SSSVIASCSSAAVSS
+64 VSS
-79 SSVVEAEPCTFA
+79 SSVAPSSSSVVKAEPCTFA
-91 ATDNAWEMSYKA
+91 AADNVWEMSYKA
-103 SNAKGDAK
+103 SNSKGNANV
-111 IKTIYKID
+111 KTIYKID

-136 SMVCRIADG
+136 SMICRIADG

-200 GGTYD
+200 GGSYD

-217 KAEDNVWSYSY
+217 KAEDNEWSYSY

-243 SFLFDTK
+243 SFLFDKK

-262 AECIAKNFIDISGNN
+262 AECIAKNFTDISGNN
-277 YCSAVGLMDVSSS
+277 YCSAEGLMDVSSS

-314 SVDVESSSSAAADA
+314 SETETSSSSVTDTESSSSA
-328 ESSSS
+328 
-333 SETGSETSSS
+333 GSVS
-343 SAAAATGD
+343 TGD
-351 MVSCDIPSDVPGL
+351 MVSCDIPGAL
-364 AECLEYPAGSEE
+364 GECLEFPAGSEE
-376 AVQLTAICE
+376 AIAMKAQCE
-385 STLEGSLGTGCAK
+385 SVLEGTLGTGCAK